1 MGWTV
6 PLITVTWCTGC
17 VVFALLSL
25 WALVFKQLNYH
36 IYSET
41 THCSCA
47 TFSASAFHVQYHI
60 FNIVYTKCFV
70 LLWVNCDAAL
80 EILWSE
86 SIEVNRS
93 FTAVQFPVFWLKEE
107 KIKPFFLL
115 HVLPQVSQRSPTV
128 MLTLVFP
135 PLCILII
142 IRWLWILVLQTSKH
156 RQLQYSYQWKIFFIS
171 FLQKEILQQPLLPT
185 HQWEEP
191 YRTSSMSQTGR
202 VVGNISC

>member
-1 MGWTV
+1 MHRMCCF
-6 PLITVTWCTGC
+6 CT
-17 VVFALLSL
+17 L
-25 WALVFKQLNYH
+25 WALVFKQLNYD

-70 LLWVNCDAAL
+70 LLWVNRDAAL

-171 FLQKEILQQPLLPT
+171 FFAERDPAAATATYSPVRRTVSNQQY
-185 HQWEEP
+185 ESN
-191 YRTSSMSQTGR
+191 RTSGR
-202 VVGNISC
+202 KHFLLDNI